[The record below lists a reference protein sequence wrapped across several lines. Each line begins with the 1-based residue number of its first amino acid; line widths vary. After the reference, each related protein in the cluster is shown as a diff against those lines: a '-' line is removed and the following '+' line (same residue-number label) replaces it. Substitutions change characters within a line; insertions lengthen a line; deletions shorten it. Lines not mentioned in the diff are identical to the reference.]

1 MRCIM
6 KRFLPL
12 ISLCVI
18 FAAAVNAQQLS
29 PAVEAAF
36 QTSIAAAAGSADPS
50 MARRQALRSYEKAV
64 AATAQTIPEKAK
76 LLAAKCALVAETD
89 FYAVYKYFMS
99 DITQPLM
106 LPTVNALPTD
116 LNKLVK
122 EYSRQ
127 VVADHQARQRG
138 GTAPTLEQRVPP
150 GVGWRQIASGVGAAK
165 VPGTGGVRTGDST
178 KPFYGNVVEMNPR
191 SADYLKGSWRINIV
205 LPGTSTAQTTTWIFD
220 IDGIATVRVDAKTA
234 SPTTQRYWMSD
245 PTKVLFDYA
254 GGRVELTLSGEALN
268 GFLRSPKGASAR
280 LYGMKVPDLDYE
292 RWGDAAMNDRQFE
305 LAEQYFDRAIS
316 ARYLPDYLAKRAKAR
331 YEQKRYKDAIS
342 DLDRAIGL
350 NSRFATAYYNR
361 AVTYAVLGEL
371 QKALSD
377 AAKAVSIGGK
387 DIAAYYHLRG
397 QIYRRLGDR
406 DAAISDFR
414 STLRINPKHSQA
426 RQDLIKYGV
435 TP

>member
-1 MRCIM
+1 M
-6 KRFLPL
+6 KRFVPL
-12 ISLCVI
+12 ISFCLF
-18 FAAAVNAQQLS
+18 FAAAANAQQLS
-29 PAVEAAF
+29 PAVETAF
-36 QTSIAAAAGSADPS
+36 QNAITAAAGASDPS
-50 MARRQALRSYEKAV
+50 LARRNALRTYEIAV
-64 AATAQTIPEKAK
+64 AATSQAIPEKAK
-76 LLAAKCALVAETD
+76 LLAAKCASVAETD
-89 FYAVYKYFMS
+89 FYAVYKYLMS
-99 DITQPLM
+99 DIAHPLM
-106 LPTVNALPTD
+106 LPTVNALPAD

-122 EYSRQ
+122 EHSKQ
-127 VVADHQARQRG
+127 VVADHQARQKG
-138 GTAPTLEQRVPP
+138 GTAPTLEQRMPP
-150 GVGWRQIASGVGAAK
+150 GVGWRQIASGSGAAK
-165 VPGTGGVRTGDST
+165 VPGTGGVQTGDST

-191 SADYLKGSWRINIV
+191 SPDYLKGSWRINIV

-234 SPTTQRYWMSD
+234 SPTTQRYWMSGR
-245 PTKVLFDYA
+245 TKVLFDYA
-254 GGRVELTLSGEALN
+254 GGRVDLTLSGEALN
-268 GFLRSPKGASAR
+268 GFIKTPKGAQAR
-280 LYGMKVPDLDYE
+280 VYGMKLPDLDYE
-292 RWGDAAMNDRQFE
+292 RWGDAAMNNRQFE

-316 ARYLPDYLAKRAKAR
+316 ARYSADYLAKRAKAR
-331 YEQKRYKDAIS
+331 YEQKRYKDAIA
-342 DLDRAIGL
+342 DLDRAVGL

-426 RQDLIKYGV
+426 KQDLIKYGV

>member
-1 MRCIM
+1 M

-127 VVADHQARQRG
+127 VVADHQARQKG

-234 SPTTQRYWMSD
+234 SPTTQRYWMSG

>member
-1 MRCIM
+1 M

-127 VVADHQARQRG
+127 VVADHQARQKG

-342 DLDRAIGL
+342 DLDRAVSL

>member
-1 MRCIM
+1 M

-18 FAAAVNAQQLS
+18 FAAAVNAQPLS
-29 PAVEAAF
+29 PRVETAF
-36 QTSIAAAAGSADPS
+36 QNAVTAATSVPDPTA
-50 MARRQALRSYEKAV
+50 ARRQALRAYESELAASAFTAAQKAMM
-64 AATAQTIPEKAK
+64 
-76 LLAAKCALVAETD
+76 LAAKCAVVAEVD
-89 FYAVYKYFMS
+89 YYALLKYFLS
-99 DITQPLM
+99 DIQNPMM
-106 LPTVNALPTD
+106 LPTLNALPSELRD
-116 LNKLVK
+116 LVK
-122 EYSRQ
+122 RDSRQ
-127 VVADHQARQRG
+127 IVADYQAKQKG